1 MVRVWLTYGIC
12 HMTVFR
18 ILAHI
23 MTAKTRTAVIPFLFV
38 WLWSTGFVG
47 ARFGLPYI
55 EPFHFLS
62 IRFALAIPCFLII
75 ILIAKAVWTNR
86 SQIMWQ
92 LLVGALLHGLYLGGV
107 FYAISIGFPAGL
119 SAIIVGIQPI
129 LSTAANWAL
138 FGQSISRWQM
148 LGLVLG
154 FSGLLAVIFGSAEVN
169 GSNVGIIGL
178 VVCLIALFSISAS
191 TIIQKRYCAGTP
203 LLTGSFWQYI
213 GALIV
218 VLPASLMIETHW
230 VDHTWQLYAA
240 IGWAVIAL
248 SIIAIL
254 LLMYMI
260 REGEV
265 AKVTSYLYLVPPVAD
280 IQTWWLFGE
289 TLSVVSLVGCAV
301 VVLGVALVVRDK

>member
-1 MVRVWLTYGIC
+1 
-12 HMTVFR
+12 MTLFR

-23 MTAKTRTAVIPFLFV
+23 MTKNTRTALIPFLFV

-62 IRFALAIPCFLII
+62 IRFALAAPLFLIMVF
-75 ILIAKAVWTNR
+75 IAKAVWTNGT
-86 SQIMWQ
+86 QVLLQ

-129 LSTAANWAL
+129 LSTATNWML
-138 FGQSISRWQM
+138 FGQSISKRQAA
-148 LGLVLG
+148 GLALG
-154 FSGLLAVIFGSAEVN
+154 FAGLLAVIFGSAEVN
-169 GSNVGIIGL
+169 GSDAGIIGL
-178 VVCLIALFSISAS
+178 VACLIALVAISAS

-213 GALIV
+213 GAFIV
-218 VLPASLMIETHW
+218 ILPASLMIETHW
-230 VDHTWQLYAA
+230 IDHTWQLYAA
-240 IGWAVIAL
+240 IAWAVIPL
-248 SIIAIL
+248 SVIAIL

-265 AKVTSYLYLVPPVAD
+265 AKVTSYFYLVPPVAV

-289 TLSVVSLVGCAV
+289 TLSLVSLVGCVV
-301 VVLGVALVVRDK
+301 VVLGVALVVRK